1 MPAESNG
8 EQGFFARSVAM
19 KWVFVTAAA
28 LIVVMAVVVAAIL
41 LAGRGDDEADRA
53 SKDGATAGASE
64 VASPYDLVELP
75 AETQLHLIEDAAFV
89 SVFLPNDAGTLTS
102 YGISSDLPA
111 TKALSEAILESDEI
125 GNDDAA
131 EALGAKAAGSTIT
144 FVLPSR
150 ETLTFAL
157 YLDQG
162 MIARGAQVW
171 RPEGDLKALVEAAVA
186 GPQ

>member
-1 MPAESNG
+1 MPAESQ
-8 EQGFFARSVAM
+8 EKQRFFARSVSM
-19 KWVFVTAAA
+19 KWLLLTAAA

-53 SKDGATAGASE
+53 PTDVTTADAFE
-64 VASPYDLVELP
+64 VASPYDLIELS
-75 AETQLHLIEDAAFV
+75 AEAGLDFIEDAAFV
-89 SVFLPNDAGTLTS
+89 SIFLPNDTGTLTS

-111 TKALSEAILESDEI
+111 TKALTEAILESDEV
-125 GNDDAA
+125 GDDEAA
-131 EALGAKAAGSTIT
+131 EALGAKAADSTIT
-144 FVLPSR
+144 FVLPTR

-186 GPQ
+186 GPH